1 MSHKIK
7 VIYWFRSQTKNT
19 TYETLNSKRLCING
33 RIVARLKI
41 LRMRQVYRLQSIIA
55 MSLICT
61 VPVISKVIITGH
73 TSPYGLTLAKRPG
86 KH

>member
-19 TYETLNSKRLCING
+19 TYETINSKRLCING

-41 LRMRQVYRLQSIIA
+41 LRMR
-55 MSLICT
+55 
-61 VPVISKVIITGH
+61 
-73 TSPYGLTLAKRPG
+73 
-86 KH
+86 